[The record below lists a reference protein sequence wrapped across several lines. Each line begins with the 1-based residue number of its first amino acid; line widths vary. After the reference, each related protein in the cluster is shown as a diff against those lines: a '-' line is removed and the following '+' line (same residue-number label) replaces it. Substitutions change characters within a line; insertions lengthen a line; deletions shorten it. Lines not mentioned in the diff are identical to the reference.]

1 MLDRFKDDGEC
12 NEAVLAD
19 LRLALDSKAR
29 FVVFGNIL
37 EDDVAR
43 SDSESEVVDKK
54 TKKTTSKTKTMSTSR
69 TTTVRLRFY
78 DLNDRTLAWDHVEI
92 GQVTT
97 SKEHDMT
104 DIVEH
109 DSKEGFLGGLL
120 TSLVNSS
127 LKPDPEYPAAPGLE
141 SSLGAAFDNVGIYL
155 KPSKKK

>member
-1 MLDRFKDDGEC
+1 
-12 NEAVLAD
+12 
-19 LRLALDSKAR
+19 
-29 FVVFGNIL
+29 VFGNIL
-37 EDDVAR
+37 GDEVDR

-78 DLNDRTLAWDHVEI
+78 DLTDGTVAWDHVEI
-92 GQVTT
+92 GQSTK

-104 DIVEH
+104 DIVDH
-109 DSKEGFLGGLL
+109 DPKEGSLGGPL

-127 LKPDPEYPAAPGLE
+127 LKPDPEYPAAPGVE
-141 SSLGAAFDNVGIYL
+141 SSLGTAFDNVGIYL